1 LNGSRLMSSDLEL
14 QRQKRVL
21 ELRRRMLQSQAKFVA
36 APPLK
41 PAELPRDVVRKLL
54 AGRGSEVMETARRH
68 YPAEI
73 ERLESSIAALVT
85 QGRLK
90 GPISGEEL
98 YAFLRRLGLV
108 FSMDVKI
115 RIKEHGELKSIEEK
129 LRKSSI

>member
-1 LNGSRLMSSDLEL
+1 MSSDLEL

-21 ELRRRMLQSQAKFVA
+21 ELRRKMLQSQAKSVA
-36 APPLK
+36 APEPK
-41 PAELPRDVVRKLL
+41 PAGSPRDAVRKIL
-54 AGRGSEVMETARRH
+54 AGRGAEVMETARRY

-73 ERLESSIAALVT
+73 ERLESSIAALVA
-85 QGRLK
+85 QGRLR

-129 LRKSSI
+129 LRKSST

>member
-1 LNGSRLMSSDLEL
+1 MSSDLEL

-21 ELRRRMLQSQAKFVA
+21 ELRRRLLLSQNKPAA
-36 APPLK
+36 APPPK
-41 PAELPRDVVRKLL
+41 PAEPPRDIVRKIL
-54 AGRGSEVMETARRH
+54 AGRGAEVMETARRY

-73 ERLESSIAALVT
+73 ERLESSIASLIAE
-85 QGRLK
+85 GRLR

-98 YAFLRRLGLV
+98 YSFLRRLGLA

-129 LRKSSI
+129 LRKSSS

>member
-1 LNGSRLMSSDLEL
+1 MSSDLEL

-21 ELRRRMLQSQAKFVA
+21 ELRRKMLQSQAKSVA
-36 APPLK
+36 APEPK
-41 PAELPRDVVRKLL
+41 PTESPRDATRKIL
-54 AGRGSEVMETARRH
+54 AGRGAEVMETARRY

-73 ERLESSIAALVT
+73 ERLESSIAALIT

-90 GPISGEEL
+90 GPVSGEEL

-108 FSMDVKI
+108 FSMDIKI

-129 LRKSSI
+129 LRKSTT

>member
-1 LNGSRLMSSDLEL
+1 MSSDLEL

-21 ELRRRMLQSQAKFVA
+21 ELRRKLLQSQSKPTSV
-36 APPLK
+36 PPPK
-41 PAELPRDVVRKLL
+41 PAESPRDIVRKIL
-54 AGRGSEVMETARRH
+54 AGRGVEVMETARRY

-73 ERLESSIAALVT
+73 ERLESSIASLIGE
-85 QGRLK
+85 GRLR

-98 YAFLRRLGLV
+98 YSFLRRLGLA

-129 LRKSSI
+129 LRQSSS

>member
-1 LNGSRLMSSDLEL
+1 MSSDLEL

-21 ELRRRMLQSQAKFVA
+21 ELRRKMLQSQAKSI
-36 APPLK
+36 APSEPK
-41 PAELPRDVVRKLL
+41 PAESPRDAVRKIL
-54 AGRGSEVMETARRH
+54 AGRGAEVMETARRY
-68 YPAEI
+68 YPADI
-73 ERLESSIAALVT
+73 ERLESNIAALVA

-129 LRKSSI
+129 LRKSST

>member
-1 LNGSRLMSSDLEL
+1 
-14 QRQKRVL
+14 
-21 ELRRRMLQSQAKFVA
+21 MLQSQAKSAA
-36 APPLK
+36 APEPK
-41 PAELPRDVVRKLL
+41 PAESPRDAVRKIL
-54 AGRGSEVMETARRH
+54 AGRGAEVMETARRY

-73 ERLESSIAALVT
+73 ERLESSIAALVA

-129 LRKSSI
+129 LRKSST

>member
-1 LNGSRLMSSDLEL
+1 MSSDMEL

-21 ELRRRMLQSQAKFVA
+21 ELRRKLLQSQTKPAA
-36 APPLK
+36 APSPK
-41 PAELPRDVVRKLL
+41 PPESPRDTVRKIL
-54 AGRGSEVMETARRH
+54 AGRGAEVMETARRY

-73 ERLESSIAALVT
+73 ERLESSIASLVAE
-85 QGRLK
+85 GRLR

-98 YAFLRRLGLV
+98 YSFLRRLGLS

-129 LRKSSI
+129 LRQSSS

>member
-1 LNGSRLMSSDLEL
+1 MSSDLDL
-14 QRQKRVL
+14 QRQKRAL
-21 ELRRRMLQSQAKFVA
+21 ELRRKMLQSQE
-36 APPLK
+36 K
-41 PAELPRDVVRKLL
+41 PAAAQPPKPPESARDIVRKIL
-54 AGRGSEVMETARRH
+54 AGRGAEVMETARRY

-73 ERLESSIAALVT
+73 ERLESSIAALVA
-85 QGRLK
+85 QGRLR

-129 LRKSSI
+129 LRKSST